1 MPDPPTERI
10 EIRFKG
16 LAEKFCMRNELKRR
30 LKAGEQTYGVWMTIE
45 SPIVT
50 ELLSTLGFDYF
61 VFDTEHSPLGIY
73 QTQTLMQAMRPM
85 GTTPLVRVWWND
97 LVAVKRALDI
107 GAYGVVVPWVNDK
120 EQAEM
125 AVKACR
131 YAPEGLRGCG
141 PRRAALFDP
150 DYLRTADEEIL
161 IVVQIET
168 RQAVE
173 NIEEILSVD
182 GIDVTYIG
190 PADLSASHGHLGDM
204 GHPDVQD
211 AIDRVFDAS
220 VAAGVATG
228 VHMGSGKTI
237 MDRVE
242 MGYNF
247 ITVGN
252 DLGFVRSGAVDALKR
267 LGKA

>member
-1 MPDPPTERI
+1 V
-10 EIRFKG
+10 
-16 LAEKFCMRNELKRR
+16 RNELKRR
-30 LKAGEQTYGVWMTIE
+30 LKAGEQTYGVWTTIE
-45 SPIVT
+45 SPMVT

-61 VFDTEHSPLGIY
+61 VFDTEHSPLDIF
-73 QTQTLMQAMRPM
+73 QAQTLMQAMRGE
-85 GTTPLVRVWWND
+85 GTTPIVRVWWND
-97 LVAVKRALDI
+97 LVAIKRALDI
-107 GAYGVVVPWVNDK
+107 GAYGVVIPWVNNK
-120 EQAEM
+120 NQAEI

-131 YAPEGLRGCG
+131 YAPDGLRGCG

-161 IVVQIET
+161 IIAQIET
-168 RQAVE
+168 REAVE
-173 NIEEILSVD
+173 NIEDILSVD
-182 GIDVTYIG
+182 GIDVSYIG

-204 GHPDVQD
+204 SHPEVQE

-242 MGYNF
+242 KGYNF

-252 DLGFVRSGAVDALKR
+252 DLGFVRAGAKEILEQ
-267 LGKA
+267 LGRA

>member
-1 MPDPPTERI
+1 
-10 EIRFKG
+10 
-16 LAEKFCMRNELKRR
+16 MRNELKRR
-30 LKAGEQTYGVWMTIE
+30 LKAGEQTYGVWTTIE
-45 SPIVT
+45 SPMVT

-61 VFDTEHSPLGIY
+61 VFDTEHSPLDIF
-73 QTQTLMQAMRPM
+73 QTQTLMQAMRGE
-85 GTTPLVRVWWND
+85 GTTPIIRVWWND
-97 LVAVKRALDI
+97 LVAIKRALDI
-107 GAYGVVVPWVNDK
+107 GAYGVVIPWVNNK
-120 EQAEM
+120 NQAEM

-131 YAPEGLRGCG
+131 YAPDGLRGCG

-161 IVVQIET
+161 IIAQIET
-168 RQAVE
+168 REAVE
-173 NIEEILSVD
+173 NIEDILSVD
-182 GIDVTYIG
+182 GIDVSYIG

-204 GHPDVQD
+204 SHPEVQE

-242 MGYNF
+242 KGYNF

-252 DLGFVRSGAVDALKR
+252 DLGFVRAGAKEILEQ
-267 LGKA
+267 LGRA